1 MRRTFVVS
9 AESVQKVNLQET
21 YQVEYQKAVATT
33 INSDVTIM
41 GKYKLVKNL
50 VMCVNHADLTKS

>member
-1 MRRTFVVS
+1 VS